1 MKIVFWAKPQRTSC
15 FFNEKGVLGIIFSPL
30 PNNFGWYTIL
40 FFQALVPQKVS
51 FKRIYAQKD
60 YFFLKIPLHEKYC
73 MNQKKGCM
81 DFSHH
86 SDLAK

>member
-1 MKIVFWAKPQRTSC
+1 MKIVFWEKNHKEPVVFLMKIVFWEKPQRTCC
-15 FFNEKGVLGIIFSPL
+15 FSMKSLFWAKPHKCIIFSPL

-60 YFFLKIPLHEKYC
+60 YF
-73 MNQKKGCM
+73 
-81 DFSHH
+81 
-86 SDLAK
+86 